1 MAYSVKAMTKPSY
14 RRKSFIT
21 IAILSVVALAAVIL
35 AVYNLVSNK
44 PLFVI
49 SYLIAALLCVTY
61 VAIRANTVYT
71 TYAAADKRSIYMR
84 RWDNGFMPYATKFPV
99 AILREF
105 IPAKT
110 ELLEIRIDEISDVYI
125 GTKNYLKRTVKTAD
139 EFMDEL
145 EPFEKSKDF
154 TVKRIVQTMDIFY
167 VETFDGD
174 YAYMPITMF
183 SKKAILRLLKHIN
196 LRNQQTEFHIY
207 SRAFKGFMP
216 VSVKTASDEAKEAEI
231 KEKIR
236 QLDNR

>member
-21 IAILSVVALAAVIL
+21 IAIISVLALAAVVL
-35 AVYNLVSNK
+35 TVYNLIEGK

-49 SYLIAALLCVTY
+49 SYLIAAVLCVTY

-71 TYAAADKRSIYMR
+71 TYVAADKRSIYMR

-99 AILREF
+99 AVLREF
-105 IPAKT
+105 IPART
-110 ELLEIRIDEISDVYI
+110 ELLEIRIDEIKDVYI
-125 GTKNYLKRTVKTAD
+125 GTKNYLKRTVATSN

-145 EPFEKSKDF
+145 EPYEKSKDF
-154 TVKRIVQTMDIFY
+154 TVKRTVQTMDILY
-167 VETFDGD
+167 IETFDKE

-183 SKKAILRLLKHIN
+183 SKKSILRLLKHIN

-207 SRAFKGFMP
+207 SRAFKGFVP
-216 VSVKTASDEAKEAEI
+216 LEVKSAFEEAQEADI
-231 KEKIR
+231 T
-236 QLDNR
+236 